1 MLEINKKETIYYSG
15 FSMDPP
21 ETLELL
27 VNFQGRIT
35 SDQNQK
41 IIKLEEYKI
50 LSFWDKIEQIGVWNW
65 SKKYPVKEPE
75 LEQLLDGYRWELK
88 LRDRNGKAKAARP
101 RYTGGGQ
108 IYCRADDTPDRRG
121 PFQRRGRQVEGRV
134 FKGGQGNAGRF
145 TNRPP

>member
-88 LRDRNGKAKAARP
+88 LRDRNGKAKYCSGYMSFP
-101 RYTGGGQ
+101 RK
-108 IYCRADDTPDRRG
+108 
-121 PFQRRGRQVEGRV
+121 
-134 FKGGQGNAGRF
+134 FKDLIKELNTLFGSNIVG
-145 TNRPP
+145 

>member
-1 MLEINKKETIYYSG
+1 MLETNKKETIYYSG

-27 VNFQGRIT
+27 INFEGRIT

-75 LEQLLDGYRWELK
+75 LKQLLDGYRWELK
-88 LRDRNGKAKAARP
+88 LRDRNGKAKYCSGYMSFP
-101 RYTGGGQ
+101 RK
-108 IYCRADDTPDRRG
+108 
-121 PFQRRGRQVEGRV
+121 
-134 FKGGQGNAGRF
+134 FKELIKELNTLFGSNIVG
-145 TNRPP
+145 

>member
-1 MLEINKKETIYYSG
+1 MLETNKKETIYYSG

-88 LRDRNGKAKAARP
+88 LRDRNGKAKYCSGYMSFP
-101 RYTGGGQ
+101 RK
-108 IYCRADDTPDRRG
+108 
-121 PFQRRGRQVEGRV
+121 
-134 FKGGQGNAGRF
+134 FKDLIKELNTLFGSNIVG
-145 TNRPP
+145 

>member
-1 MLEINKKETIYYSG
+1 MLDTNKKETIYYSG

-27 VNFQGRIT
+27 INFEGRIT

-88 LRDRNGKAKAARP
+88 LRDRNGKAKYCSGYMSFP
-101 RYTGGGQ
+101 RK
-108 IYCRADDTPDRRG
+108 
-121 PFQRRGRQVEGRV
+121 
-134 FKGGQGNAGRF
+134 FKELIKELNTLFGSNIVG
-145 TNRPP
+145 